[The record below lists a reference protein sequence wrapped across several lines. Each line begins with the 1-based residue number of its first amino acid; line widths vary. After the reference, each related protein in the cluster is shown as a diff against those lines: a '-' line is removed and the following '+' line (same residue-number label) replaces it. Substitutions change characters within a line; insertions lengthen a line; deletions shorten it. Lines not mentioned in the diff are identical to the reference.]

1 MEGSCQVETCSA
13 LDIQSIDDRVLP
25 EPYFSAQTVR
35 HCEVHFPIDVE
46 HSSVGGTEGR
56 KFLDYHEIPLAPAI
70 NARDE
75 IGLGRCRRAV
85 DEIDLDEKCG
95 VCRLRQRELACSR
108 SAERLMRDE
117 PIGLPAVQNGFAGQ
131 IREGEPGLPVHAK
144 EFESTA
150 ALRRKLVK
158 G

>member
-1 MEGSCQVETCSA
+1 MPPQRIVHQA
-13 LDIQSIDDRVLP
+13 SIM
-25 EPYFSAQTVR
+25 QTVR
-35 HCEVHFPIDVE
+35 DQLTAVE
-46 HSSVGGTEGR
+46 TGSHVTGSVGGTEGR

-75 IGLGRCRRAV
+75 IGLGRRRRAV

-144 EFESTA
+144 EFESTS
-150 ALRRKLVK
+150 ALRRKLLK